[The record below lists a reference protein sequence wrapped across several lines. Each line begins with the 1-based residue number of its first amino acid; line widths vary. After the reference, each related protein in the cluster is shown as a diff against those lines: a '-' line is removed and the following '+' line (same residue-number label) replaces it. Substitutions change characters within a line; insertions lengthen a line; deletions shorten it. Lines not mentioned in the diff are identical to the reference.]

1 MEGRARVLRPVGAA
15 LLCLALAAC
24 GSAAGDATAAPSVAS
39 PTPQPTAAPTP
50 LPSLTSLPS
59 GFPATFAD
67 HRPTT
72 LPRLSQVAGGLR
84 GHLEASLVSQNGLT
98 ASYTAT
104 WIENRV
110 GVASITCGGRKYSD
124 VYTVKDPT
132 QTIDVVFPGWGR
144 GTFVATRRV
153 VVYPSAINGSSPP
166 LCEELGG
173 GTFTITFTGGPAA
186 GILAGTWT
194 ESAGGSVTLTAGT
207 GASASP

>member
-15 LLCLALAAC
+15 LLCVALAAC

-39 PTPQPTAAPTP
+39 PTPQPTASPTP
-50 LPSLTSLPS
+50 LPDLTALPS
-59 GFPATFAD
+59 GFPAIFTD

-72 LPRLSQVAGGLR
+72 LPGLSRVAGGLQ
-84 GHLEASLVSQNGLT
+84 GHLNASLVAKQGLT

-110 GVASITCGGRKYSD
+110 GVARITCGGKSYTD

-132 QTIDVVFPGWGR
+132 ETISIVFPGWGS
-144 GTFVATRRV
+144 GTLVATRRV

-173 GTFTITFTGGPAA
+173 GSFTITFTGGPTP
-186 GILAGTWT
+186 GILSGSWT
-194 ESAGGSVTLTAGT
+194 ESAGGSVTLTP
-207 GASASP
+207 GAASTAAP